1 MSETNHNG
9 QDIQLSSPL
18 IDKQDTDIDSIE
30 GVNLSSEDSEL
41 NKDYEAYMEAIAEY
55 EAEVLARDNKI
66 LLFIVSLII
75 VAFLFGLLFRLFPVL
90 SMRLLGLFMVG
101 YFIYHVSIKVS
112 AKINQ
117 QKDWFLFKKIFAIK
131 HYKWYYIT

>member
-18 IDKQDTDIDSIE
+18 INNQDTDIDSIE
-30 GVNLSSEDSEL
+30 GINPSAEDSEI
-41 NKDYEAYMEAIAEY
+41 NKEYEEYMEAIAEY

-66 LLFIVSLII
+66 LLYIVSLI
-75 VAFLFGLLFRLFPVL
+75 AAALLLGLVFRLFPIL
-90 SMRLLGLFMVG
+90 SMRLLGLFMFG
-101 YFIYHVSIKVS
+101 YFIYRVSIKVS

-117 QKDWFLFKKIFAIK
+117 QKD
-131 HYKWYYIT
+131 

>member
-9 QDIQLSSPL
+9 QDIQSSSPL

-30 GVNLSSEDSEL
+30 GVNLSAEDSEL

-117 QKDWFLFKKIFAIK
+117 QKD
-131 HYKWYYIT
+131 

>member
-18 IDKQDTDIDSIE
+18 INKQDTDIDSME
-30 GVNLSSEDSEL
+30 GINLSAEDSEI
-41 NKDYEAYMEAIAEY
+41 NKDYEEYMDAIAEY

-66 LLFIVSLII
+66 LLYIVSLIT
-75 VAFLFGLLFRLFPVL
+75 VAFLFGLLFRLFPIL
-90 SMRLLGLFMVG
+90 SMRLLGLLMVG
-101 YFIYHVSIKVS
+101 YFVYHIFIKVS

-117 QKDWFLFKKIFAIK
+117 QKD
-131 HYKWYYIT
+131 

>member
-30 GVNLSSEDSEL
+30 GVNLSAEDSEL
-41 NKDYEAYMEAIAEY
+41 NKDYDAYMEAIAEY

-90 SMRLLGLFMVG
+90 SMRLLGLLMVG
-101 YFIYHVSIKVS
+101 YFVYHMSIRVSTRL
-112 AKINQ
+112 NQ
-117 QKDWFLFKKIFAIK
+117 QED
-131 HYKWYYIT
+131 

>member
-18 IDKQDTDIDSIE
+18 INKQDTDIDSME
-30 GVNLSSEDSEL
+30 GINLSAEDSEI
-41 NKDYEAYMEAIAEY
+41 NKDYEEYMEAIAEY

-66 LLFIVSLII
+66 LLYIVSLII

-90 SMRLLGLFMVG
+90 SMRLLGLLMVG
-101 YFIYHVSIKVS
+101 YFVYHMSIRVSTRL
-112 AKINQ
+112 NQ
-117 QKDWFLFKKIFAIK
+117 QED
-131 HYKWYYIT
+131 

>member
-18 IDKQDTDIDSIE
+18 INKQDTDIDSIE
-30 GVNLSSEDSEL
+30 GVNLSAEDSEL
-41 NKDYEAYMEAIAEY
+41 NKDYDAYMEAIAEY

-90 SMRLLGLFMVG
+90 SMRLLGLLMVG
-101 YFIYHVSIKVS
+101 YFVYHMSIRVSTRL
-112 AKINQ
+112 NQ
-117 QKDWFLFKKIFAIK
+117 QED
-131 HYKWYYIT
+131 